1 MSNKAILENTGANAL
16 SISHSQNII
25 EDIFN
30 AKQEGKRQLAR
41 EYLAIA
47 YRLGHNVVEEV
58 YTTRNLEIANDPF
71 FFSWIARESIDIL
84 TEKPVII
91 KDYKANRKEVA

>member
-1 MSNKAILENTGANAL
+1 MKNQNQNQNGSGSLCDAQHNT
-16 SISHSQNII
+16 II

-41 EYLAIA
+41 EWLAIA

-84 TEKPVII
+84 TDKPIVIRE
-91 KDYKANRKEVA
+91 YKANRKETK